1 MSVCFLPLRV
11 LCHLLTLSSTS
22 YSCSTEIH
30 HINCLEPGLLLVGY
44 LNVGSSFDPSLALV
58 RLNTAQSA
66 SPLVLL
72 KDLQDSVCV
81 NEEMDAPHH
90 RYNSQFLPEW

>member
-1 MSVCFLPLRV
+1 M
-11 LCHLLTLSSTS
+11 
-22 YSCSTEIH
+22 
-30 HINCLEPGLLLVGY
+30 
-44 LNVGSSFDPSLALV
+44 NVGNSYEPSLALV

-90 RYNSQFLPEW
+90 RYNSQYLSEW

>member
-1 MSVCFLPLRV
+1 M
-11 LCHLLTLSSTS
+11 
-22 YSCSTEIH
+22 
-30 HINCLEPGLLLVGY
+30 
-44 LNVGSSFDPSLALV
+44 NVGNCYEPSLALV

-81 NEEMDAPHH
+81 NEEMDAAHH
-90 RYNSQFLPEW
+90 RYYSQYLPEW